1 MALSQISV
9 LWDCLF
15 IPQAII
21 VYNKIVNIAI
31 YITQR
36 SWSDI
41 EHIFHWNFFIFLPL
55 DPDPDSQYGSGSTK
69 SLNPDPQPCHPS
81 LADSYLYISSFI
93 PDGSNVLT
101 GSVRRCQ
108 SSLIQ
113 PQITHDT
120 GLVPHPVYALDSK
133 CIKYKFLRTFSLFPA
148 FKPLSYNFF

>member
-1 MALSQISV
+1 VRLSLYTTGYNCLQQNCQYSNIYYPKV
-9 LWDCLF
+9 LIGYRTYFPL
-15 IPQAII
+15 
-21 VYNKIVNIAI
+21 K
-31 YITQR
+31 
-36 SWSDI
+36 
-41 EHIFHWNFFIFLPL
+41 FLHFLAP
-55 DPDPDSQYGSGSTK
+55 GSGSGFPIRIRVHKVTE
-69 SLNPDPQPCHPS
+69 SGSNPDPQPCHPS